1 MVQAQRMDSLYRGPL
16 NTGMQDL
23 ITGLVS
29 IRVYERVDHFRKRFI
44 DTVEKTSNSTFTF
57 YNISRILSFGLD
69 MLCITAISL
78 ITASTIFV
86 YRGRVEPE

>member
-1 MVQAQRMDSLYRGPL
+1 MDSLYRGPL

-29 IRVYERVDHFRKRFI
+29 IRVYERV